1 MTNTNKIIYNEGDLL
16 GEGGFAEVCK
26 GRYDGKDVAVKKI
39 QIRKCEEAM
48 YAREEGFLTRN
59 KHPNILEFFHK
70 EQDDN
75 CV

>member
-1 MTNTNKIIYNEGDLL
+1 MTNMNKISYNKNDIL
-16 GEGGFAEVCK
+16 GEGGFGQVFR
-26 GRYDGKDVAVKKI
+26 GRYDWKDVAVKKI

-75 CV
+75 FV